1 MDSDNIFAYETLAL
15 DKGSVRSVDDN
26 GFLHVRISP
35 LTRVQVA
42 PYYGKEI
49 PGWQKLGL
57 DPDKVY
63 KGYRPESELKK
74 ANTVNSINGIPI
86 QLRHHP
92 DFADNPAKDTRIG
105 ATGTDGAFKYP
116 YLMNSLHFFDK
127 KAKDLIESEGM
138 RELSLAYRYKPDF
151 SQPGVTENGQP
162 YDFIMRDISGNHLAL
177 VEQGRAGHEVLVYD
191 HKRSDMEKD
200 EMTNLVNDA
209 LDKKLSGIVNALNKL
224 TERVNKYAANF
235 KDEEP
240 EEEKVTETEEEAEEI
255 VTDKCGGKKTA
266 KDKKPVKQVDEE
278 GEEVEEVIDLSDKA
292 EKLPDTKPENKKKAE
307 KVETETEEVEDIEDI
322 EEESETEETAEE
334 LKKKGLRKVSE
345 DEEEVKETEEKVEKK
360 QVLAEGEKKA
370 DNDSKF
376 MEQVKVLMKKAG
388 IDENA
393 PEDIKSAFINGIK
406 VSGAFNKNLMAQ
418 DGQPNDVYSL
428 EDVNNA
434 YEVARTDIM
443 AEIEAIEAVKPVMGK
458 IEIGAYDSAEDVY
471 KAACDELDIACDSA
485 SARTAYEA
493 YMKAQKKNLHN
504 SGASQKATE
513 VKSDL
518 LSDILNSVNVD

>member
-1 MDSDNIFAYETLAL
+1 MTISDNDFTYETLAL

-26 GFLHVRISP
+26 GFLHVKISP

-42 PYYGKEI
+42 PYFGKEI

-57 DPDKVY
+57 DANRVY

-74 ANTVNSINGIPI
+74 LSTVNSINGIPI

-105 ATGTDGAFKYP
+105 ATGTDGEFKYP

-151 SQPGVTENGQP
+151 SQSGVTENGQA
-162 YDFIMRDISGNHLAL
+162 YDFVMRDISGNHLAL

-191 HKRSDMEKD
+191 SKRSDMDKD
-200 EMTNLVNDA
+200 EITNLVNDA
-209 LDKKLSGIVNALNKL
+209 LDKKLSGIVNAVSQLAK
-224 TERVNKYAANF
+224 RINKYAADF

-240 EEEKVTETEEEAEEI
+240 EEEKVTETEEAEEI

-307 KVETETEEVEDIEDI
+307 KVETEAEEVEDF
-322 EEESETEETAEE
+322 EESEAEEETAEE
-334 LKKKGLRKVSE
+334 LEKKGIRKVSE
-345 DEEEVKETEEKVEKK
+345 DEEEAEIKVTEKETEKK
-360 QVLAEGEKKA
+360 AESGEK
-370 DNDSKF
+370 DGKF
-376 MEQVKVLMKKAG
+376 METVKKYMKKGG
-388 IDENA
+388 IDEDA
-393 PEDIKSAFINGIK
+393 PDDIKESFINGLR
-406 VSGAFNKNLMAQ
+406 VAGVFNKNLMAQ
-418 DGQPNDVYSL
+418 DEAAEVYSL

-434 YEVARTDIM
+434 YEVARNDVM
-443 AEIEAIEAVKPVMGK
+443 AELEAIEAVKPVMGNVK
-458 IEIGAYDSAEDVY
+458 IGAYDSADDVY
-471 KAACDELDIACDSA
+471 KAACDELDITCDSA

-504 SGASQKATE
+504 SGASSKATE
-513 VKSDL
+513 VKSDV
-518 LSDILNSVNVD
+518 LSDMLSRVNVD